1 MTDFI
6 EVQPA
11 TEKGNTEP
19 RILLNT
25 ATIVSVRPK
34 TGTGGYGHSVIIAI
48 DESPMPV
55 WEPYEHLA
63 SQLLKGRD
71 DD

>member
-11 TEKGNTEP
+11 TEKGNAEP

-25 ATIVSVRPK
+25 ATIAAIRSQTNGK
-34 TGTGGYGHSVIIAI
+34 GHSVITAI
-48 DESPMPV
+48 DESQMPV

-63 SQLLKGRD
+63 SQLLKGREHD
-71 DD
+71 